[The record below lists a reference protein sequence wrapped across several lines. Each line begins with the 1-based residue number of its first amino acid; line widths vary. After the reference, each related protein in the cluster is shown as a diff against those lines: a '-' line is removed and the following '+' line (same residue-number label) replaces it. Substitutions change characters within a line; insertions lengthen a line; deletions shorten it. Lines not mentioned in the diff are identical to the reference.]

1 MPSSDILQEIL
12 NYKQDIEKNK
22 DVKYLIIII
31 LYI

>member
-1 MPSSDILQEIL
+1 MPLSDILQEIL

>member
-12 NYKQDIEKNK
+12 NYKQDMEKNK